1 MPDVFISYAREDRGR
16 AEQVAQG
23 LAQLGLDAFWDTDI
37 PPGQTWAD
45 YIEAKLAQC
54 KAVVVLWSEHS
65 TKSQWVRE
73 EARLGRDKARLIPAR
88 LDGATPP
95 FGFGEVQ
102 AADLGAW
109 RGQSNHPEWMRFSQ
123 AVFAAVRGVDAPMPQ
138 IQQTQWQ
145 APPQQQQFVQQ
156 SNWPS
161 QNAPA
166 PADNPVA
173 LVQHSLRMYVN
184 GKGRAR
190 RKELAWFIVLYLI
203 VASVGYF
210 ADWQEGFDPVTGQ
223 INSYLFRVLVWL
235 IFICPFV
242 SLMSRR
248 SHDIGQS
255 GWVAAL
261 APIPFVG
268 AILALVFAFIPG
280 QPGDNQYGPDPKAV
294 RG

>member
-1 MPDVFISYAREDRGR
+1 
-16 AEQVAQG
+16 
-23 LAQLGLDAFWDTDI
+23 
-37 PPGQTWAD
+37 
-45 YIEAKLAQC
+45 
-54 KAVVVLWSEHS
+54 
-65 TKSQWVRE
+65 
-73 EARLGRDKARLIPAR
+73 
-88 LDGATPP
+88 
-95 FGFGEVQ
+95 VQ

-109 RGQSNHPEWMRFSQ
+109 RGESNHPEWMRFSQ